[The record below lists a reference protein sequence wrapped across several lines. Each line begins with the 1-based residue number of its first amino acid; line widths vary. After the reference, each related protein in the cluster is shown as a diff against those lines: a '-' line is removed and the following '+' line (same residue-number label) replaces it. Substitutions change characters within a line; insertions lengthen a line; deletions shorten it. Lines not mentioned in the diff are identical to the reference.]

1 MIHFY
6 NRPTSPYGQKVRIM
20 LEECGLPYTEI
31 DAGDPAEVPAEDYL
45 AISPTGAVPAI
56 HDTDTGISLFESAAI
71 LLYLAEKSS
80 RFLPTDLASRTVVVQ
95 WLIFDAAT
103 IGTSLLGIYHLS
115 YLGDAVQPAIE
126 NYRNDLQSAMELL
139 DTTLEADDWIAGDC
153 SIADFSLFPVMVRAE
168 DFAELPLSRYPSIES
183 WLKRMEQRPGVRR
196 SLLKTSE

>member
-1 MIHFY
+1 
-6 NRPTSPYGQKVRIM
+6 M